1 MNYEPFNEKLGS
13 CLAKFV
19 ILVDVLYAL
28 NARVK
33 SDSGKKKKNS
43 ANRRKTRD
51 GKTEDLKMVY
61 RDLLSQ
67 GKVICFR
74 MSLFD

>member
-13 CLAKFV
+13 CLAKVV

-51 GKTEDLKMVY
+51 GKTEDLKY
-61 RDLLSQ
+61 GL
-67 GKVICFR
+67 
-74 MSLFD
+74 